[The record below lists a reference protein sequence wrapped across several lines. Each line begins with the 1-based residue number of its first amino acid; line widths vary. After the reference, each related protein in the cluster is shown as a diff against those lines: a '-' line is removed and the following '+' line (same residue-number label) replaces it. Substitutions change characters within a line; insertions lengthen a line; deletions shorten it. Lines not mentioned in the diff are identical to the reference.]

1 MGINLSQLA
10 SAVDASDIQLAEPRF
25 AGKVIGVTPE
35 DIKKYTQKYED
46 MDRDRSL
53 PNYIGRSEADWKD
66 DNTRIR
72 SELIQMDK
80 MNASVQDARDYLT
93 SQGFQ
98 IPQEQDNILRYLDRN
113 NKRGRLHTEAISV
126 PHANSDELLSRA
138 VMSHSGW
145 NPVTPANQDIV
156 MATDVR
162 AEIDNIPY
170 LIDAQSRNGSQGE
183 LNLAVAHNSPGI
195 TDALRG
201 NKSTPLID
209 FLNARRLSS
218 KGMFEGKLLHTP
230 DDRYNPIQSQRF
242 MRDQSNQRKDFLISS
257 NRAGNSIKGMR
268 KGPYNPE
275 LPRNWALVDLE
286 MARDQLLRKNLS
298 QLEAAGY
305 RLGRFEND
313 ALSLVIPA
321 SKLQNFQ
328 NTSVQIPSEVNEAL
342 RVKNTQVTRRPGQ
355 RRSRPRN

>member
-1 MGINLSQLA
+1 MGISLSQLA

-25 AGKVIGVTPE
+25 AGKIIGVTTD
-35 DIKKYTQKYED
+35 DIKQYTQRYED

-80 MNASVQDARDYLT
+80 KNASQQDARDYLT

-98 IPQEQDNILRYLDRN
+98 IPQEQDNILSKLY
-113 NKRGRLHTEAISV
+113 NKRGQLHTQNISV

-138 VMSHSGW
+138 VMTHSGW

-162 AEIDNIPY
+162 AEIDKVPY
-170 LIDAQSRNGSQGE
+170 LIDAQSRNGVRGA
-183 LNLAVAHNSPGI
+183 LNLAIVHNSPGI
-195 TDALRG
+195 VDALRS
-201 NKSTPLID
+201 NRSTPLID
-209 FLNARRLSS
+209 FIKARSLQS

-230 DDRYNPIQSQRF
+230 DDKYNPIQTDRF
-242 MRDQSNQRKDFLISS
+242 MRDQANQRKDFLISS
-257 NRAGNSIKGMR
+257 NRAGNSSKGMNR
-268 KGPYNPE
+268 GPYNPE
-275 LPRNWALVDLE
+275 LPRNWAMVDLE
-286 MARDQLLRKNLS
+286 IARDNLLRKNLS

-305 RLGRFEND
+305 RLGRFEDD
-313 ALSLVIPA
+313 ALSLQIPA
-321 SKLQNFQ
+321 EKLINFQ
-328 NTSVQIPSEVNEAL
+328 NSSVQIPSEINDAL
-342 RVKNTQVTRRPGQ
+342 RARNTQVNRQPIR
-355 RRSRPRN
+355 RRS